1 MYSLMFFIQ
10 VYYKLQAYVRFAV
23 FLSSGD
29 WLALYQ
35 DFIVLKHIFRLLA
48 TAVSNLAT
56 IE

>member
-1 MYSLMFFIQ
+1 MFFIQ